1 MFKFDKPAER
11 ALGESLPRSDHSG
24 VAVAGWIGVLRR
36 AAVALAV
43 GSTLLVAGVQTGVAH
58 ADQYPPG
65 SIYGT
70 QYGVVP
76 SDSVP
81 GGQVDT
87 LTNKQTGMVADD
99 ANNSGSAGTQMIQ
112 WPANNGYNQNWVF
125 VPSTGANAGY
135 DEIQNRQSGLC
146 LDVSGASTAQDAP
159 VIQWTCSGN
168 ANQQW
173 RVEATAAP
181 GASVIENENS
191 GGDLA
196 VAGGENDGNPG
207 QGAGLVQDVDNSNYT
222 DTWTV
227 SPVSYRILTDL
238 ENVSARGDLGGNY
251 YINSQY
257 DATEWACTSG
267 YHFRMASTGTY
278 DSINDRWK
286 TLPQAE
292 IDQALSPETGVSSTD
307 NTISTQQSPDGG
319 QFPFISPELSESEY
333 NTLAQEPLSWTN
345 ATVSSSEGNGV
356 SDSDPAAA
364 NAGDGTV
371 SLSYGY
377 TAVYQGMDLTG
388 QVYLHCDPNS

>member
-1 MFKFDKPAER
+1 
-11 ALGESLPRSDHSG
+11 
-24 VAVAGWIGVLRR
+24 VLRR
-36 AAVALAV
+36 ATVALAI
-43 GSTLLVAGVQTGVAH
+43 GSTLLAAGVQAGVAH
-58 ADQYPPG
+58 ANQYPPG

-70 QYGVVP
+70 QYGVQP

-87 LTNKQTGMVADD
+87 LTNSQTGMVADD

-112 WPANNGYNQNWVF
+112 WPANGGYNQNWVF

-135 DEIQNRQSGLC
+135 DELQNRQSGLC

-173 RVEATAAP
+173 KVETQTS
-181 GASVIENENS
+181 GADLIQNKNS
-191 GGDLA
+191 GGYLA
-196 VAGGENDGNPG
+196 VAGGDNDGNTV
-207 QGAGLVQDVDNSNYT
+207 QGAGLVQDVANINHT
-222 DTWTV
+222 DTWTL

-238 ENVSARGDLGGNY
+238 ENVSARSNGDGLY
-251 YINSQY
+251 FVNSQY

-278 DSINDRWK
+278 DSANGRWK

-292 IDQALSPETGVSSTD
+292 IDQALTPQTAVSSTD
-307 NTISTQQSPDGG
+307 NIISTAQSPDGG
-319 QFPFISPELSESEY
+319 QFPFISPELNQSEY
-333 NTLAQEPLSWTN
+333 NTLVQEPISWTN
-345 ATVSSSEGNGV
+345 ATVASSEGNGV

-371 SLSYGY
+371 SITYGY
-377 TAVYQGMDLTG
+377 TAAYQGQDLSG
-388 QVYLHCDPNS
+388 QVSLHCDPN

>member
-1 MFKFDKPAER
+1 MFTFDRSAER
-11 ALGESLPRSDHSG
+11 ALGESDPRPDQSG
-24 VAVAGWIGVLRR
+24 VAVAGQSRVLRR
-36 AAVALAV
+36 AAVALAI
-43 GSTLLVAGVQTGVAH
+43 GSTLLVGGAHAGTAL

-70 QYGVVP
+70 QHGVTP

-81 GGQVDT
+81 QGQVDT
-87 LTNKQTGMVADD
+87 LTNNQTGLAADD

-173 RVEATAAP
+173 KVESTQVS
-181 GASVIENENS
+181 GVDLIQNENS

-196 VAGGENDGNPG
+196 VAGGDNDGNTT
-207 QGAGLVQDVDNSNYT
+207 QGAGLVQDVNNSNWT
-222 DTWTV
+222 DTWKV

-238 ENVSARGDLGGNY
+238 ENVPARGDLGGNY
-251 YINSQY
+251 YINTQY
-257 DATEWACTSG
+257 DATNWTCTSG

-278 DSINDRWK
+278 DSANNRWK

-292 IDQALSPETGVSSTD
+292 VDQALPPSTGVAPTD
-307 NTISTQQSPDGG
+307 NIISTQQSPDGG

-333 NTLAQEPLSWTN
+333 NTFAQEPISWTN
-345 ATVSSSEGNGV
+345 APVASSGGNFV

-371 SLSYGY
+371 SITYGY
-377 TAVYQGMDLTG
+377 TAVYQGFDLPG
-388 QVYLHCDPNS
+388 QVLLHCDPN